1 MLEFLTRQSLS
12 LILLSYALIMVL
24 LTDQLNSVMVIF
36 GLLCALWRVAVF
48 TGRVALLSK
57 LMTNLFTLICSALVI
72 ALVYQQGMLSILV
85 HLVVLGFSLKFL
97 ELRSVRDVHF
107 FVNTGFVLVALFLV
121 FNQSMLMAGIA
132 MVSTLLLLTILLSLH
147 AKALA
152 NYQQLKLLSKMV
164 LLSVPLAVVLFI
176 VLPRLPSMWKMPLQN
191 KATTGLS
198 DSVSPGSI
206 AELSQSSELAF
217 RASFDGKIPAAA
229 TRYWRVLTLDQ
240 FDGKTWSQSK
250 QLKYQEQQVKIGKG
264 PIFNRGSLQYQSA
277 NTHARTQ
284 LVANKE
290 NSYQIILEPHYKHY
304 LPSLDFAK
312 ATAGR
317 VLLSDYSLRTLKPVF
332 KRQAFSIDQFNQ
344 VERTFES
351 PQSLKQSLQLP
362 IGGNPKTKA
371 WIATQQALG
380 LDSYSILA
388 QLLAKFNQESFR
400 YTLQPALLGEQ
411 QIDDFLFTSQAG
423 FCVHYAST
431 YLYVARAL
439 NVPARMV
446 TGYLGGELDS
456 DNEFLSVRQYD
467 AHAWVEIWK
476 NQQWQRVDPTAY
488 VAPERVEQGIMQGLD
503 DQSEFLSGQYLSIHR
518 WQANP
523 FLNQLRSAFAK
534 ADYLWAVWVINYDN
548 EKQFKLLQNLL
559 KGLPW
564 LNLSILILLLLL
576 SAASI
581 VILWVFKPWQ
591 TEKVPSEDR
600 LFNKLYQKSTQ
611 QYLVREKGQ
620 TIADYCHALSQFK
633 AEDPQLFIDFAKLY
647 NQIKFKPNLSA
658 TQRKS
663 LLVELS
669 ELQKKLSKPFRKSPD
684 LHRD

>member
-57 LMTNLFTLICSALVI
+57 LMTNVFTLICSALVI

-229 TRYWRVLTLDQ
+229 MRYWRVLTLDQ
-240 FDGKTWSQSK
+240 FDGKAWTQSS
-250 QLKYQEQQVKIGKG
+250 QLKYQEEQVKIGKG

-277 NTHARTQ
+277 STHKQSVPA
-284 LVANKE
+284 KE
-290 NSYQIILEPHYKHY
+290 NSYQIIIEPHYKHY

-317 VLLSDYSLRTLKPVF
+317 ILLSDYSLRTLKPVF

-344 VERTFES
+344 VERSLLS

-362 IGGNPKTKA
+362 TGGNPKTKA
-371 WIATQQALG
+371 WIATQQASG
-380 LDSYSILA
+380 LDSYSILD
-388 QLLAKFNQESFR
+388 QLLAKFNQENFR

-411 QIDDFLFTSQAG
+411 QIDDFLFSSKAG

-456 DNEFLSVRQYD
+456 DSEFLSVRQYD

-523 FLNQLRSAFAK
+523 FLNQLRNTFAK

-581 VILWVFKPWQ
+581 LILWVFKPWQ

-611 QYLVREKGQ
+611 QHLIREKGQ
-620 TIADYCHALSQFK
+620 TIADYCHAFSQLK
-633 AEDPQLFIDFAKLY
+633 AAEPQPLIDFAKLY
-647 NQIKFKPNLSA
+647 THPTS
-658 TQRKS
+658 RC
-663 LLVELS
+663 
-669 ELQKKLSKPFRKSPD
+669 RC
-684 LHRD
+684 